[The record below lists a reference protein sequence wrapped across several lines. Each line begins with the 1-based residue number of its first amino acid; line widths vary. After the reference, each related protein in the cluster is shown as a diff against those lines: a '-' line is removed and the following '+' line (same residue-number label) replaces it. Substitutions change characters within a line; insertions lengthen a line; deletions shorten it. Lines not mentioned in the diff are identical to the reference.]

1 MALASPTAAGEW
13 VSMAVTSDGSY
24 DIPEG
29 LIYSFPC
36 TVNEAGDYEIVQ
48 GINLDERAYERAMNS
63 ARELMSERD
72 AVKELLK

>member
-1 MALASPTAAGEW
+1 MCKSGFYKNETGEIIKLDSKTGK
-13 VSMAVTSDGSY
+13 V
-24 DIPEG
+24 
-29 LIYSFPC
+29 
-36 TVNEAGDYEIVQ
+36 IVQ